1 MRLYPAGVTGTP
13 TWHQRL
19 RITSNI
25 IHVGAFVV
33 AATSA
38 FFSTGIT
45 VQAGVAFGLG
55 AIGTAISL
63 TVPIPFDVRA
73 LRSYMFIG
81 ISIGTYIVAAALT
94 GGLASGYIL
103 LPVAAIF
110 LAAVGG
116 GVRAAGPA
124 AVESVLGVIIVG
136 MTSTVVSPGDIVRI
150 SAIYAL
156 TAVAFSEIQRAISTE
171 SERSEDLLL
180 ATHVAATRSERLTAT
195 HDLLEDLVTVA
206 TSPDIN
212 AVATAHDALRDVG
225 VITPTSSAR
234 IIADGDVV
242 LARRGPDASGD
253 PDTTVP
259 IAWQGKQLARLD
271 LWTGNTPLTP
281 AEVDALEVTAAPVGL
296 AIDNDLLLQRIAG
309 LTIQRERVRL
319 ARELHDDIAP
329 SIASVGLALDM
340 ALMTG
345 DLSDEQTRNLDA
357 TRSNVTRLVDT
368 IRMRVQDLR
377 ADRSLSIVEL
387 AHSLVAEVDADGP
400 TVVID
405 IDERTPPR
413 PAIAAE
419 VGALVSESFRN
430 AVHHADASMI
440 TITGR
445 ITEAGGTITVEDNGT
460 GFDAEHEPASRF
472 GLVGMKERANL
483 IGATLEVSTSIGN
496 GTAITMTWEEDR

>member
-1 MRLYPAGVTGTP
+1 MTGTP

-33 AATSA
+33 AASSA
-38 FFSTGIT
+38 FFSTGLT
-45 VQAGVAFGLG
+45 LQAGMAFALG
-55 AIGTAISL
+55 VIGIGMSL
-63 TVPIPFDVRA
+63 TVPIPFEVRA
-73 LRSYMFIG
+73 LRPYIFVG
-81 ISIGTYIVAAALT
+81 ISIAMYVVAAALT
-94 GGLASGYIL
+94 GGLASGYVL
-103 LPVAAIF
+103 MPVAAIF

-116 GVRAAGPA
+116 GIRAAGPA
-124 AVESVLGVIIVG
+124 AVESVIGVVIIG
-136 MTSTVVSPGDIVRI
+136 ATSTVVSPGDIVRI

-156 TAVAFSEIQRAISTE
+156 TAVAFGEIQRAISTE
-171 SERSEDLLL
+171 SERSENLLL
-180 ATHVAATRSERLTAT
+180 ATDAASTRSERLTTT

-225 VITPTSSAR
+225 VITPAASAQ

-242 LARRGPDASGD
+242 LARRGPDVDGH
-253 PDTTVP
+253 PDSTIP
-259 IAWQGKQLARLD
+259 IAWQGRQLARLD
-271 LWTGNTPLTP
+271 LWTGDSPLSP
-281 AEVDALEVTAAPVGL
+281 EEVEALEITAAPVGL

-309 LTIQRERVRL
+309 ITIQRERVRL

-345 DLSDEQTRNLDA
+345 DLSEEQTRNLDA

-400 TVVID
+400 TVVVD

-445 ITEAGGTITVEDNGT
+445 ITEAGGTLTVEDNGA
-460 GFDAEHEPASRF
+460 GFDPDREPESRF
-472 GLVGMKERANL
+472 GLVGMRERANL
-483 IGATLEVSTSIGN
+483 IGATLEVATSIGT
-496 GTAITMTWEEDR
+496 GTSITMTWEEDR